1 MNHARFSTIAHRSH
15 TFCSPMSDARAQ
27 RLIEL
32 LTLSKKSTMVDVGC
46 GKAAFLLQAMAET
59 GAHGTGIDP
68 NEAFLTSAETHAQQ
82 LQLQDRLELR
92 RANAAETD
100 LPPAS
105 FDVAICIGSSH
116 AFGTYRDAL
125 AALARL
131 TRPGGHILIADPY
144 WRKEPDDAYLS
155 FLGAQRSSHMTHAE
169 NEAAGSAEGLVPLYS
184 CVSSADEWD
193 HYEGLFC
200 RSVELFVHEQP
211 SNPDAN
217 AFRARIRA
225 WREAYR
231 TWGRETLGFGFY
243 LFLKP

>member
-1 MNHARFSTIAHRSH
+1 
-15 TFCSPMSDARAQ
+15 MSDAKAQ
-27 RLIEL
+27 RLIALFNLNERARI
-32 LTLSKKSTMVDVGC
+32 VDVGC
-46 GKAAFLLQAMAET
+46 GKAEFLLRTLAHT
-59 GAHGTGIDP
+59 SAHGLGVDP
-68 NEAFLTSAETHAQQ
+68 NEAFLTSAEIRANQ
-82 LQLQDRLELR
+82 LQLTNQVEWRQ
-92 RANAAETD
+92 ANAAEAG
-100 LPPAS
+100 LAPAS
-105 FDVAICIGSSH
+105 FDAAICIGSSH

-125 AALARL
+125 AALAQL
-131 TRPGGHILIADPY
+131 TRPGGQILIADPY

-184 CVSSADEWD
+184 CVSNRAEWD

-200 RSVELFVHEQP
+200 RSVELFAHEQP
-211 SNPDAN
+211 SDPDAD